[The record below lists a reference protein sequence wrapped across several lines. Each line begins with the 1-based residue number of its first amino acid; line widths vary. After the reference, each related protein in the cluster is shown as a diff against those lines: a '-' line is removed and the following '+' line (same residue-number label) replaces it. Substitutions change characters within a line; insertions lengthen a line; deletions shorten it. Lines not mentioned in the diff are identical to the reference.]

1 MTAPGD
7 GSAVLPPSTALA
19 RTVVTALV
27 AAGVREVVLCAGSRS
42 APLAYALHAAEASG
56 WLRLHVRHDERSA
69 AFTALGVGEVGG
81 LAAVVT
87 TSGSAVANLAPAALE
102 ADEAGVPLLLVT
114 ADRPAA
120 LRGTWAN
127 QTSAHQAG
135 IFGPVVRAVLEV
147 DADHADPAAVVAAAA
162 ATARGGRERGG
173 PVHLDVAFADPLVP
187 EQPWEPGP
195 APARGATAGE
205 PDGPDAPDGPPV
217 ALVAG
222 PRTVVL
228 AGHGARA
235 GARELAERA
244 GWPLLAEPS
253 SGARS
258 GPCAVPAYRLLLGG
272 AAPHLVA
279 GIERVVAFGRPTLSR
294 PVTALL
300 ARTDV
305 DLVHVRPH
313 DDDPGPADRERLVRV
328 RAVQAPAA
336 PEGAGFPST
345 PPSSGWLDAWLRAGR
360 AAAGAVGRAA
370 GPAGAPAGGAV
381 LTGLAVAAAVAATTS
396 EDQVLVC
403 AASNPVRDVDLAA
416 APWERHPLAVLSNR
430 GVSGIDGTVST
441 ACGAALAT
449 GALVRVLVGDLAFLH
464 DLNALL
470 LPVAEVVP
478 HVQVVVAD
486 DDGGGIFSGL
496 EHGEPSREA
505 TFERLFGTPHG
516 SDVAALCSG
525 YGASCR
531 EVTSPEGLSAALSAP
546 APGLSVVLVR
556 TDRSALRERAAAIAA
571 DAARACSAA
580 PAIPSRPGGSP
591 PGPPRGLS
599 PEGRPRRGRPG

>member
-1 MTAPGD
+1 MSPSGAT
-7 GSAVLPPSTALA
+7 PPSTTLA
-19 RTVVTALV
+19 RTLVTALV
-27 AAGVREVVLCAGSRS
+27 AAGVRHAVLCAGSRS
-42 APLAYALHAAEASG
+42 APLAYALHAAEAAG
-56 WLRLHVRHDERSA
+56 WLALHVRHDERSA
-69 AFTALGVGEVGG
+69 AFTALGVGGVGG

-87 TSGSAVANLAPAALE
+87 TSGSAVANLVPAALE

-127 QTSAHQAG
+127 QTSAHQVG
-135 IFGPVVRAVLEV
+135 LFGPVVRAALEV
-147 DADHADPAAVVAAAA
+147 DADHPDPASVVATAA
-162 ATARGGRERGG
+162 ATARGRGGRRGG
-173 PVHLDVAFADPLVP
+173 PVHLDVALADPLVP
-187 EQPWEPGP
+187 ERPWEPGP
-195 APARGATAGE
+195 APAPASSPEA
-205 PDGPDAPDGPPV
+205 PDRDDAPL
-217 ALVAG
+217 ALAAG

-228 AGHGARA
+228 AGHGSGPAARD
-235 GARELAERA
+235 LAERA

-272 AAPHLVA
+272 AAADLAA

-313 DDDPGPADRERLVRV
+313 DDDPGPAERERLVRV
-328 RAVQAPAA
+328 RSVSAPA
-336 PEGAGFPST
+336 GAGAGAGAGDPA
-345 PPSSGWLDAWLRAGR
+345 WLDAWRRAGA
-360 AAAGAVGRAA
+360 AAAGAVAAHALEPWPPDPIRPPRPGR
-370 GPAGAPAGGAV
+370 
-381 LTGLAVAAAVAATTS
+381 LTGLAVATAVAAATR

-416 APWERHPLAVLSNR
+416 APWEHHPLAVVSNR

-470 LPVAEVVP
+470 LPLAETRP
-478 HVQVVVAD
+478 RVQVVLVD

-496 EHGEPSREA
+496 EHGEPARAA

-516 SDVAALCSG
+516 SDVAALCAG
-525 YGASCR
+525 YGAPCR
-531 EVTSPEGLSAALSAP
+531 EAVSARDLGAALADP
-546 APGLSVVLVR
+546 PPGLSVVLVR
-556 TDRSALRERAAAIAA
+556 TERSSLRDRAAAIAA
-571 DAARACSAA
+571 DAARACAA
-580 PAIPSRPGGSP
+580 QPGGVPVSSGSSGLTSP
-591 PGPPRGLS
+591 AR
-599 PEGRPRRGRPG
+599 

>member
-1 MTAPGD
+1 MN
-7 GSAVLPPSTALA
+7 PSTTLA
-19 RTVVTALV
+19 RTLVTALV

-42 APLAYALHAAEASG
+42 APLAYALHAAEAAG

-102 ADEAGVPLLLVT
+102 ADESGVPLLLVS

-127 QTSAHQAG
+127 QTSAHQVG
-135 IFGPVVRAVLEV
+135 VFGPVVRAVLEV
-147 DADHADPAAVVAAAA
+147 DDGHPEPAAVVRSAA
-162 ATARGGRERGG
+162 ATARGNDGRRPG

-187 EQPWEPGP
+187 DAPWTPGP
-195 APARGATAGE
+195 VPAADPAVP
-205 PDGPDAPDGPPV
+205 PDRAVTDAPL
-217 ALVAG
+217 ALAAG

-228 AGHGARA
+228 AGHGA
-235 GARELAERA
+235 GARARHLAEAA

-258 GPCAVPAYRLLLGG
+258 GPCAVAAYRLLLGG
-272 AAPHLVA
+272 AAPDLA
-279 GIERVVAFGRPTLSR
+279 GRIERVVAFGRPTLSR

-305 DLVHVRPH
+305 DLVHVAAH
-313 DDDPGPADRERLVRV
+313 GGEPGPADRARLSRV
-328 RAVQAPAA
+328 RSVSAPY
-336 PEGAGFPST
+336 PDDVDREGT
-345 PPSSGWLDAWLRAGR
+345 DRWLDGWLRAGR
-360 AAAGAVGRAA
+360 AAFGAI
-370 GPAGAPAGGAV
+370 APHLVETVPGGLRR
-381 LTGLAVAAAVAATTS
+381 LTGLAAAAAVAEATAGD
-396 EDQVLVC
+396 EVLVC

-416 APWERHPLAVLSNR
+416 APWKRHPLAVLSNR
-430 GVSGIDGTVST
+430 GVSGIDGTLST
-441 ACGAALAT
+441 ACGASLAT

-470 LPVAEVVP
+470 LPTAEARP
-478 HVQVVVAD
+478 HVQAVVVD

-496 EHGEPSREA
+496 EHGDPSRTT

-516 SDVAALCSG
+516 SDLAALCAG
-525 YGASCR
+525 YGVPCR
-531 EVTSPEGLSAALSAP
+531 RVSTVEELHEVLADPPSGLSA
-546 APGLSVVLVR
+546 VLVGAE
-556 TDRSALRERAAAIAA
+556 RSTLRARHAAITEA
-571 DAARACSAA
+571 AARAWAA
-580 PAIPSRPGGSP
+580 VRQD
-591 PGPPRGLS
+591 
-599 PEGRPRRGRPG
+599 